1 MRKITRGLSC
11 TVSGIMLAASMA
23 HAQSGETS
31 GGGTADRANVVGVSD
46 IVVTARRRA
55 ESLQAVPVA
64 VTAISSAELQT
75 RSVTRLDE
83 VAQIAPGLNIGQS
96 SRGAS
101 TALVSLRGQENT
113 QNAITNDPAV
123 GIYFDEVY
131 IGRSAGALISALDDM
146 AAVQVLRGPQGTL
159 FGRNNTGGA
168 ILLTPNRPNLDETSG
183 EVAVTLGSYDRF
195 DTRGILNVPVV
206 EGVLAVRASY
216 RRARQDGYGRSV
228 TTGID
233 SFGNVHRDNGRIAVR
248 FTPSDIATFDFT
260 YDFSDVDETGP
271 AVQSLGTYPGLDFY
285 DNRLSVIDPI
295 NRVKVDGYTFR
306 AEIQPTDDLT
316 VKAIIGRRL
325 IHSLL
330 QGDFDGGPVKAVDY
344 QNFLHQNQ
352 WSAELQASGKTLKN
366 VASWLNEV
374 NYTAGFFYFTESGM
388 DGQAL
393 PVPVPADRTKAGRYL
408 VNDADNSS
416 AAGYLQMET
425 NHFDRLFFTVGARYT
440 KDKRRV
446 SVSSLAA
453 GNCALLALPPGTPAS
468 VCFQTGDASFGYWS
482 YSLGGR
488 FQFTPDLNVYLKYD
502 KGQRAGGLDDSPTT
516 IDPFQP
522 ETVKSLELGAK
533 ASLFDHRLR
542 LNLALY
548 RATIDNLQ
556 RSATLS
562 DPLGRPY
569 ASVFNAAKARVRGI
583 ELEATAVPIDGLTLS
598 GSYGLTDADYLDF
611 VDSRPG
617 PNRGADISSLNFPN
631 TPRTTYGLSAAYET
645 SIADLGVLNLR
656 LDYAHKSRIHFDT
669 FGDPRVVQNP
679 YGLVNGRIQFGFAEN
694 RIWKGLTVA
703 AYVRNL
709 TNKKYHNWGAPA
721 TIPGIPD
728 AGLLV
733 QGDPRMFGV
742 EGKLNF

>member
-1 MRKITRGLSC
+1 MMKITTSLSC
-11 TVSGIMLAASMA
+11 TVSGIILAASPA
-23 HAQSGETS
+23 HSQTDGTAS
-31 GGGTADRANVVGVSD
+31 GGTAPKASEVGVSD

-55 ESLQAVPVA
+55 ESLQTVPVA

-83 VAQIAPGLNIGQS
+83 VAQITPGLNIGQS
-96 SRGAS
+96 TRGAS

-168 ILLTPNRPNLDETSG
+168 ILLTPNRPDLHETSG
-183 EVAVTLGSYDRF
+183 EIAVTLGSYNRF
-195 DTRGILNVPVV
+195 ETRGILNVPVV

-233 SFGNVHRDNGRIAVR
+233 SFGNVHRDNGRIALR

-271 AVQSLGTYPGLDFY
+271 AAQSLGSFPGLGFY
-285 DNRLSVIDPI
+285 DNRLGVVDPLS
-295 NRVKVDGYTFR
+295 RVKVDGYTFR
-306 AEIQPTDDLT
+306 GEIRPTDDLT

-325 IHSLL
+325 IHGLL
-330 QGDFDGGPVKAVDY
+330 QGDFDGGPVSAVDY
-344 QNFLHQNQ
+344 QNFLRQNQ

-366 VASWLNEV
+366 AASWLSEV
-374 NYTAGFFYFTESGM
+374 NYTAGFFYFTESGV

-393 PVPVPADRTKAGRYL
+393 PVPVPADRTLAGRYL

-416 AAGYLQMET
+416 SAGYLQVET
-425 NHFDRLFFTVGARYT
+425 NHFDRLFLTVGARYT

-446 SVSSLAA
+446 SVSSLSA
-453 GNCALLALPPGTPAS
+453 GNCALRALPPGTPAS
-468 VCFQTGDASFGYWS
+468 VCFQSGNASFGYWS
-482 YSLGGR
+482 YAFGGR
-488 FQFTPDLNVYLKYD
+488 FKVTPDVNVYLKYD
-502 KGQRAGGLDDSPTT
+502 KGQRAGGLDDSPTS

-522 ETVKSLELGAK
+522 EAVRSLEFGAK
-533 ASLFDHRLR
+533 ASVFDRRLR
-542 LNLALY
+542 VNLALY

-562 DPLGRPY
+562 DSEGRPY
-569 ASVFNAAKARVRGI
+569 ASVFNAAKAKVQGI
-583 ELEATAVPIDGLTLS
+583 EIEATAVPLDGLTLS
-598 GSYGLTDADYLDF
+598 ASYGLTDADYVGFIDP
-611 VDSRPG
+611 RPG
-617 PNRGADISSLNFPN
+617 PTRGADISSLNFPN
-631 TPRTTYGLSAAYET
+631 TPRSTYGLSASYET
-645 SIADLGVLNLR
+645 SLAELGVLNLR
-656 LDYAHKSRIHFDT
+656 VDYSHKSKINFDT

-679 YGLVNGRIQFGFAEN
+679 YGLINGRIQFRFAEN
-694 RIWKGLTVA
+694 QVWKGLTLA
-703 AYVRNL
+703 AFVRNL
-709 TNKKYHNWGAPA
+709 TNKKYSNWGAPL

-733 QGDPRMFGV
+733 RGDPRMFGV